1 MNKKIEKEFAPS
13 SWAIKNSTSMYVL
26 MGIIL
31 FLGIKAYFNMPRE
44 DYPEIKENLVFVSS
58 IYPGNTAED
67 VEKLITEPIED
78 KLKALNNIEKITST
92 SEENLS
98 LIIIEFNDKIG
109 FTDAKLKVK
118 DEIEAATASEDW
130 PMFNNVKVDPKVFNM
145 TITEEMPIMNVNVSG
160 DYTTEKLKEFS
171 EYLQKK

>member
-1 MNKKIEKEFAPS
+1 
-13 SWAIKNSTSMYVL
+13 

-109 FTDAKLKVK
+109 FTDAKLKLK
-118 DEIEAATASEDW
+118 
-130 PMFNNVKVDPKVFNM
+130 M
-145 TITEEMPIMNVNVSG
+145 
-160 DYTTEKLKEFS
+160 KLK
-171 EYLQKK
+171 LPQQVRIGQCLIMLK

>member
-118 DEIEAATASEDW
+118 DELGVAK
-130 PMFNNVKVDPKVFNM
+130 VKVTCGSDGETAIHNIELNVRMPNPMISKV
-145 TITEEMPIMNVNVSG
+145 IV
-160 DYTTEKLKEFS
+160 LK
-171 EYLQKK
+171 K